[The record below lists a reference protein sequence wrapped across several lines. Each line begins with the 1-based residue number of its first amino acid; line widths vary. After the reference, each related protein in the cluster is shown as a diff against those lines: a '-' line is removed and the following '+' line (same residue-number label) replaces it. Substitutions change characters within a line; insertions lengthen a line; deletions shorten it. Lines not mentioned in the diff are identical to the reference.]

1 MPNVYK
7 TFNWKTDV
15 QQREVT
21 DSSDATK
28 TTTNTVLSNFITYF
42 KAKHT

>member
-7 TFNWKTDV
+7 TFNWNTEV
-15 QQREVT
+15 ENREIT
-21 DSSDATK
+21 ESPTAKKNAASTIL
-28 TTTNTVLSNFITYF
+28 TNFITYF

>member
-7 TFNWKTDV
+7 TFNWKEDAQERTIT
-15 QQREVT
+15 E
-21 DSSDATK
+21 SSNAK
-28 TTTNTVLSNFITYF
+28 KSAANTILANFITYF

>member
-15 QQREVT
+15 QDRGIT
-21 DSSDATK
+21 ASSVAK
-28 TTTNTVLSNFITYF
+28 KSTTSTILTNFITYF

>member
-15 QQREVT
+15 QQRTVT
-21 DSSDATK
+21 ASSTAK
-28 TTTNTVLSNFITYF
+28 KNAANTILSNFITYF